1 MKAAREVGIDGV
13 PVVVKEYE
21 SREEEI
27 YALVMDNANQRE
39 RTPPQKWREA
49 QAIEDVV
56 GKWKEENTTANL
68 PTVDGSTNRAN
79 LRDWADGKTADIVGR
94 EIGIGGERT
103 YQKLN
108 NVMEAAEDGDETVQE
123 QVVELESR
131 DQSIHGAYT
140 TVRDAQK
147 EGEGENE
154 PDPDTSD
161 DFEEESDSDTS
172 DEVEEESSEEDD
184 GSEQDVEE
192 SSDQTQQEVEETTTE
207 SGESEETTETETS
220 PTKTPWDDETFP
232 LYLPRI
238 QFFVSVFFDS
248 PTTSLIDFAI
258 SFLCSLF
265 PHSPQMN

>member
-1 MKAAREVGIDGV
+1 LKTAREVGIDEV
-13 PVVVKEYE
+13 PVVVKKYD

-108 NVMEAAEDGDETVQE
+108 KVMEAAEDGDEVAQK
-123 QVVELESR
+123 QVVGLESGK
-131 DQSIHGAYT
+131 QSIHGAYT
-140 TVRDAQK
+140 TVRDAQ
-147 EGEGENE
+147 
-154 PDPDTSD
+154 
-161 DFEEESDSDTS
+161 EEEDESDPDTS
-172 DEVEEESSEEDD
+172 DEVEEESSEE
-184 GSEQDVEE
+184 EQDAPEQDIEE
-192 SSDQTQQEVEETTTE
+192 SPDTD
-207 SGESEETTETETS
+207 G
-220 PTKTPWDDETFP
+220 
-232 LYLPRI
+232 
-238 QFFVSVFFDS
+238 
-248 PTTSLIDFAI
+248 
-258 SFLCSLF
+258 
-265 PHSPQMN
+265 